1 MRNAKKSGKKDL
13 YDYHQCFLAKK
24 DRMMIFLKALVIF
37 GGAGFLFY
45 DTFWGLILAFPG
57 MAVLTHIE
65 KKKRIQKRKETL
77 RIQFKDSIILLYSF
91 IAAGSTIERAFEQ
104 TADDLLINYTLSD
117 DIVREFTEIKR
128 KMSVNFTIEACI
140 EDFALRSGLEDLRN
154 FSQIVMIAKRS
165 GGSMTTII
173 KNSVETI
180 RDKIEGENEIHAML
194 AGKKSEFRL
203 MSIVPVAIVVYMRFF
218 SPGFMDVLYGN
229 PVGIIKMTVC
239 LCIYGAAV
247 LWGNSMLEVHF

>member
-1 MRNAKKSGKKDL
+1 
-13 YDYHQCFLAKK
+13 
-24 DRMMIFLKALVIF
+24 
-37 GGAGFLFY
+37 
-45 DTFWGLILAFPG
+45 
-57 MAVLTHIE
+57 
-65 KKKRIQKRKETL
+65 
-77 RIQFKDSIILLYSF
+77 
-91 IAAGSTIERAFEQ
+91 
-104 TADDLLINYTLSD
+104 
-117 DIVREFTEIKR
+117 
-128 KMSVNFTIEACI
+128 MSVNFTIEACI

-154 FSQIVMIAKRS
+154 FSQIIMIAKRS

-203 MSIVPVAIVVYMRFF
+203 MSIVPVAMVVYRRLF

-229 PVGIIKMTVC
+229 PVGIITMTVC